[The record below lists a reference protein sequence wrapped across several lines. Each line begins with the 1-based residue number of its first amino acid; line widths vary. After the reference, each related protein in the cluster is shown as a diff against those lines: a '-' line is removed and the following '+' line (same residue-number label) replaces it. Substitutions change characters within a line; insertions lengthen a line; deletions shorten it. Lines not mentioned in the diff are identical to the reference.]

1 MAGPRLHEGDISTMP
16 LVGQNVASE
25 NIDLF
30 VVVAVFRLGDFLS
43 VVTRRRWG
51 DRGGV
56 MRVLLCWAVEFKPA
70 RKRSETRKP
79 AMQ

>member
-51 DRGGV
+51 D
-56 MRVLLCWAVEFKPA
+56 
-70 RKRSETRKP
+70 
-79 AMQ
+79 